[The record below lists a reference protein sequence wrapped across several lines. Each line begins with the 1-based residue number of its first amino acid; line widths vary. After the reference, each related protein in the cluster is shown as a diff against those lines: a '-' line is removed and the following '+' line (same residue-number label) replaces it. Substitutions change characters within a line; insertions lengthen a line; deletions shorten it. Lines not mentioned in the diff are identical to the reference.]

1 MDPPKKRWLIRIV
14 AYVAAIVVGLSVVVA
29 AALALELQ
37 DPEPSGTVVLLV
49 LGAAAVVAIF
59 LGRVIYRGVFS
70 LLRGS
75 LNHRV

>member
-1 MDPPKKRWLIRIV
+1 MDPPKTRWLIRIA

-29 AALALELQ
+29 AALALDLR

-59 LGRVIYRGVFS
+59 LGRVIYCGLFG
-70 LLRGS
+70 LLSGS
-75 LNHRV
+75 LSHRV